1 MFGDHLRPCVI
12 FGEEMKRNEMKGLV
26 NVWVLTSKDR
36 VKPCETRCNVVFLEK
51 NKYINIGQ
59 NAKLQL

>member
-1 MFGDHLRPCVI
+1 MFGDHLRSCVI

-36 VKPCETRCNVVFLEK
+36 VKPCETSCNVVFLEK

-59 NAKLQL
+59 NVKLQL

>member
-36 VKPCETRCNVVFLEK
+36 VKPRETSCNVVSLKGKCIVLIDF
-51 NKYINIGQ
+51 
-59 NAKLQL
+59 